1 MDDRLKQILSLAGVE
16 GCLVIMGTGEMV
28 AQAGLEPYRP
38 LLPEMVRRL
47 LRVISAFAKN
57 DSRLGELEFI
67 WENRRLIAAADKDL
81 MLLAVCSSG
90 TSFPLVRMRL
100 NVTLATFR
108 DDKKI
113 QKKIKKNQGL
123 KIDHL
128 RIGDLD
134 QTEIN
139 LISKLQ

>member
-1 MDDRLKQILSLAGVE
+1 MI
-16 GCLVIMGTGEMV
+16 

-38 LLPEMVRRL
+38 LMPEMVRRL
-47 LRVISAFAKN
+47 LRLIGAFAKN
-57 DSRLGELEFI
+57 NSRLSELEFI
-67 WENRRLIAAADKDL
+67 WENRRVVVAADKD
-81 MLLAVCSSG
+81 MILLAVCGSG
-90 TSFPLVRMRL
+90 TSFPLLRMRL
-100 NVTLATFR
+100 NVTLAAFR
-108 DDKKI
+108 GDRKI
-113 QKKIKKNQGL
+113 QKKIKKNQEL